1 MDGRERMRA
10 ADTDR
15 EATAERL
22 RVALEEGRLDLHE
35 YDERLQQ
42 TYGAK
47 TYAELD
53 TVLADLPGPASAQR
67 SALAPAGPGPG
78 APPGPVDP
86 DPTAVAGQRATP
98 GRPVDGAPVGGEPV
112 DGELVGGKTA
122 GGRPVAGGP
131 AGAGSGRWLA
141 EVWVPWLRVAAI
153 LTVVWAISALGSR
166 DLPFYWPVWALGPWG
181 AMLVFRTVGGFG
193 TGAAGRDAA
202 RRERLR
208 AVRARRRERRRRG
221 R

>member
-1 MDGRERMRA
+1 MLAGMEGRERMRA

-53 TVLADLPGPASAQR
+53 VVLADLPGPASAQR

-78 APPGPVDP
+78 VPPGPVDP
-86 DPTAVAGQRATP
+86 DPTAVAGQRTTP
-98 GRPVDGAPVGGEPV
+98 GRPV
-112 DGELVGGKTA
+112 DGELVGGES
-122 GGRPVAGGP
+122 

-166 DLPFYWPVWALGPWG
+166 DLPFYWPVWVLGPWG
-181 AMLVFRTVGGFG
+181 AMLVLRTVGGFG
-193 TGAAGRDAA
+193 TGSAGRDAA

-208 AVRARRRERRRRG
+208 AVRARRRARRRRG

>member
-1 MDGRERMRA
+1 MRA

>member
-1 MDGRERMRA
+1 MEGRDRMRA

-67 SALAPAGPGPG
+67 SALTPVGTTPGV
-78 APPGPVDP
+78 PPGPVVDQ
-86 DPTAVAGQRATP
+86 DHTVVAGQRATP
-98 GRPVDGAPVGGEPV
+98 GWPGDGEPVGG
-112 DGELVGGKTA
+112 KS
-122 GGRPVAGGP
+122 VAGGP
-131 AGAGSGRWLA
+131 AGTVSGRWPA

-153 LTVVWAISALGSR
+153 LTVIWAISALGSR
-166 DLPFYWPVWALGPWG
+166 DLPFYWPVWVLGPWG

-193 TGAAGRDAA
+193 TGASGRDVA

-208 AVRARRRERRRRG
+208 AARARRRKRRRRG

>member
-1 MDGRERMRA
+1 MEGRDGMRA

-67 SALAPAGPGPG
+67 SALAPAGTGPG
-78 APPGPVDP
+78 VPPGPVDP
-86 DPTAVAGQRATP
+86 DPTAVAGQGATP
-98 GRPVDGAPVGGEPV
+98 GRPVDG
-112 DGELVGGKTA
+112 ELVGGETA

-153 LTVVWAISALGSR
+153 LTVIWAISALGSR
-166 DLPFYWPVWALGPWG
+166 DLPFYWPVWVLGPWG
-181 AMLVFRTVGGFG
+181 AMLVLRTVGGFG
-193 TGAAGRDAA
+193 TGVPARDVA

-208 AVRARRRERRRRG
+208 AARARRRGDRRERRRRG